1 MVKCTLLRRL
11 SHAEYSAC
19 KARDV
24 LGREIDGVV
33 LTASVF
39 DWTPPSSRKAYDSN
53 LSGFDFSEIAAPLL
67 MVHRVD
73 DQCVA
78 TEIKNWRHSRPH
90 KGEVQ

>member
-1 MVKCTLLRRL
+1 VAKCPLLRRL
-11 SHAEYSAC
+11 SHAECSAC

-39 DWTPPSSRKAYDSN
+39 DWAPPSWRKAYDSN

-78 TEIKNWRHSRPH
+78 TEMKNWRHSRQY

>member
-1 MVKCTLLRRL
+1 VVKFPLLRRL
-11 SHAEYSAC
+11 SHAECSAC

-33 LTASVF
+33 LTASAF
-39 DWTPPSSRKAYDSN
+39 DWAPPSWRKAYDSN

-78 TEIKNWRHSRPH
+78 TEMKNWRHSRQY